1 MSNLNSFISNLQCSY
16 KLTNH
21 RKMVK
26 AAITAQWSRKQSRVV
41 GATDTGCECA
51 ALIIEFCDH
60 NIPFLKVVLYSNL
73 VKTCAKKI

>member
-1 MSNLNSFISNLQCSY
+1 MLRGPQIQ
-16 KLTNH
+16 
-21 RKMVK
+21 
-26 AAITAQWSRKQSRVV
+26 VV
-41 GATDTGCECA
+41 GV